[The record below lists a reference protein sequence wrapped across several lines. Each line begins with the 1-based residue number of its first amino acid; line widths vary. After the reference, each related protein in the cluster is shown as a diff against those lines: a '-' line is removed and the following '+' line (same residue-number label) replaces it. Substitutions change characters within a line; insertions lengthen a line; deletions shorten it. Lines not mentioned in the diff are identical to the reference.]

1 MIKKII
7 YKISRSI
14 AKKFGYK
21 LVQKNNEN
29 LNFQFPEYSDDELRL
44 IEISKKNTMTSY
56 QKLNFL
62 LRSIEH
68 VYNNKIDGDFVE
80 CGVWKGGNIILFKNM
95 INKLNM
101 QNKKIYAFDTFEGM
115 TKPSDI
121 DVDLR
126 FKQEKAEDVMER
138 SPKDYNIH
146 NIHSYYPIEKVKKN
160 IIESCNDLENIK
172 FIKGDVLKTLLISDN
187 IPEKISILRLDTD
200 WYESTKIELEILFPK
215 LVNNGILIIDDYGDY
230 KGCKKAVDEYFRD
243 KKFNI
248 FKIDSG
254 GRMLIKS
261 S

>member
-21 LVQKNNEN
+21 LVQKENEN
-29 LNFQFPEYSDDELRL
+29 LNFQFPEYTDDELRL

-95 INKLNM
+95 MNKLNM
-101 QNKKIYAFDTFEGM
+101 QNKKIYAFDTYEGM

-126 FKQEKAEDVMER
+126 FKQEKAKDVMDI

-160 IIESCNDLENIK
+160 IIDNCKDLENIK

-248 FKIDSG
+248 FKIDEG